1 MAALVLYGLYLYHPK
16 ELRTT
21 TLQAQASSLI
31 IHASKVLAHTMPS
44 PGFSLCPLP
53 ANTYTAVNKCHAWS

>member
-31 IHASKVLAHTMPS
+31 THASKVLAHAIAWLQPVPS
-44 PGFSLCPLP
+44 PSQYLHCS
-53 ANTYTAVNKCHAWS
+53 K